1 MMQVIYKNKS
11 IDWCSDKGIVDTKEK
26 DFNNVATLKL

>member
-11 IDWCSDKGIVDTKEK
+11 IDWCSDKVIVDTKEK
-26 DFNNVATLKL
+26 TLIM